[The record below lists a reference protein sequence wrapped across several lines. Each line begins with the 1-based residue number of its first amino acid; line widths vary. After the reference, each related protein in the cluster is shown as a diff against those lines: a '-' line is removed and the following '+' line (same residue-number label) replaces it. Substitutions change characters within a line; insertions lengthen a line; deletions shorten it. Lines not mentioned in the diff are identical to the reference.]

1 MNSPNNHEVTFIKSF
16 VVKDRQERF
25 LALVQSKKNRNKFRL
40 LLAHN
45 IELKKEK
52 KLFIKKEEDNKEQIY
67 KLLKQNGSP
76 DTCHIICE
84 SSNYDN
90 KEMDLKEAINELFS
104 MNFGYIISCIPGKLA
119 YYQGEDTSHKAILLS

>member
-52 KLFIKKEEDNKEQIY
+52 NSLSKKKKTTKNKY
-67 KLLKQNGSP
+67 
-76 DTCHIICE
+76 
-84 SSNYDN
+84 
-90 KEMDLKEAINELFS
+90 INS
-104 MNFGYIISCIPGKLA
+104 
-119 YYQGEDTSHKAILLS
+119 